1 MSLQDFKNQ
10 CRETFKESIVEGAIR
25 SRFSTG
31 SYDVDRALGLMARGR
46 FHLWVGRE
54 SSCKTSL
61 STHTARQVNL
71 INWDTGEYD
80 PTLTNP
86 SPVMFVDL
94 EGTFDMSW
102 AEKIGVPRTSWDE
115 YNYHVQP
122 TSGEIAANIVLGGIE
137 SKAFGLIIVDSN
149 EAFVSMKTIEKAT
162 EQDVMCDRSKIL
174 SRMYRVGQSNLINA
188 IDKERPWRT
197 PTVICLNQLRD
208 NIGSMYG
215 GDTIPGGR
223 AQLQYSSTILHFNA
237 PLVKDDSLKSYGI
250 GEFKGVTKKNKT
262 APPKKNFLFRM
273 ALLDLTDDEGNG
285 LSAGQIDNAG
295 SILSDIKTLDLMK
308 KVDKGYE
315 IFGETY
321 RVQSDFKNA
330 MRNDPEALRVVWNK
344 LLEIHL
350 T

>member
-10 CRETFKESIVEGAIR
+10 CRETFKDDIVEGAT
-25 SRFSTG
+25 STRFSTG
-31 SYDVDRALGLMARGR
+31 SYDVDRALNRVARGR

-54 SSCKTSL
+54 SAGKTSL
-61 STHTARQVNL
+61 ATHTARQMNF
-71 INWDTGEYD
+71 INWDTGEHD
-80 PTLTNP
+80 ATLQNP
-86 SPVMFVDL
+86 SPVLFVDL
-94 EGTFDMSW
+94 EGTFDLNW
-102 AEKIGVPRTSWDE
+102 AAKIGIPKDSWDK

-122 TSGEIAANIVLGGIE
+122 TSGEIAANIVLAGID
-137 SKAFGLIIVDSN
+137 SRSFGLIIVDSN

-174 SRMYRVGQSNLINA
+174 SRMYRVGQSNLIKA

-237 PLVKDDSLKSYGI
+237 PLVKDDSIKAYGI

-262 APPKKNFLFRM
+262 APPKKNYVFRM
-273 ALLDLTDDEGNG
+273 ALLDLIDEDGQG
-285 LSAGQIDNAG
+285 LKAGQIDNAG
-295 SILSDIKTLDLMK
+295 SILSDIKDLELMK
-308 KVDKGYE
+308 KADKGVE
-315 IFGETY
+315 IFGVHY
-321 RVQSDFKNA
+321 RIQSDFKNA
-330 MRNDPEALRVVWNK
+330 MRNDPEAQRIVWNK
-344 LLEIHL
+344 LLEIHA